1 MPHAHLQEER
11 ASKVIGQSVTDSPL
25 LDKNIRNAHRRAD
38 HILSNTVGV
47 LPGATDPAIHI
58 RGEYGTASAEIGK
71 HTRVS
76 PELAAEQ
83 LRNAACNRTGLLD
96 LFKISEPAPLPGQL
110 PTVVDERSHQ
120 IYGWGRTSREIG
132 KGIDANTKSIDE
144 EEAKRIKQRKMELL
158 TTTTV
163 SEPLSSSSRR
173 PSSAKGYASYARARP
188 MSRAY
193 GEGIDASAYLQA
205 GNNKRRP
212 GRGEDAF
219 HNNISLFARSSE
231 LPSDLRQSIYMR
243 TSAEVG
249 SPVKSRDG
257 KSENEKMGDKLTFG
271 QTMSVFPGQLESREM
286 AIARSNPE
294 VVDRERVEKIEK
306 SVAELKRIQAEEEK
320 LRSTMDKYLQL
331 ERIREERAKVA
342 HQVKKM
348 QEKQAREVQLRGKA
362 GQRILD
368 EQRHT
373 HDEGRK
379 SRKEE
384 KTMSGQNLASVGD
397 MEARWFSSPAKRK
410 VTGMY

>member
-1 MPHAHLQEER
+1 
-11 ASKVIGQSVTDSPL
+11 
-25 LDKNIRNAHRRAD
+25 
-38 HILSNTVGV
+38 
-47 LPGATDPAIHI
+47 
-58 RGEYGTASAEIGK
+58 
-71 HTRVS
+71 
-76 PELAAEQ
+76 
-83 LRNAACNRTGLLD
+83 
-96 LFKISEPAPLPGQL
+96 
-110 PTVVDERSHQ
+110 
-120 IYGWGRTSREIG
+120 
-132 KGIDANTKSIDE
+132 
-144 EEAKRIKQRKMELL
+144 
-158 TTTTV
+158 
-163 SEPLSSSSRR
+163 
-173 PSSAKGYASYARARP
+173 
-188 MSRAY
+188 
-193 GEGIDASAYLQA
+193 
-205 GNNKRRP
+205 
-212 GRGEDAF
+212 
-219 HNNISLFARSSE
+219 
-231 LPSDLRQSIYMR
+231 MR

-362 GQRILD
+362 GQRMLD